1 MIGRVWRYCS
11 KSILTKQFQ
20 QWYQNVC
27 TCVHSLLCC
36 SLRQRMTARYSSL
49 FSKIQNT
56 QQIKN
61 AINPIDGALRRKC
74 RGSIDLSS
82 SSSSSSD
89 DLQLIRLSPVLC
101 LSLLQ
106 LVSIDA
112 MRGSR
117 ANWKAAII
125 PLNCIFSLVPADN
138 LCLNTKYM

>member
-1 MIGRVWRYCS
+1 MIGRVWRYCF
-11 KSILTKQFQ
+11 KSILTKQSE

-27 TCVHSLLCC
+27 TSAHSLLCC
-36 SLRQRMTARYSSL
+36 FLRLGMTARYNSLL
-49 FSKIQNT
+49 FSKIQNTCT

-61 AINPIDGALRRKC
+61 AINHIDGAFRRKC
-74 RGSIDLSS
+74 RVCIAL
-82 SSSSSSD
+82 SSSSD

-138 LCLNTKYM
+138 LCLNTTYM